1 MRIWEHIRI
10 SPSTKK
16 KEKPKGSAASNYYF
30 FLTIYNHSPSFES
43 FNVLTKENKKSALE
57 LKENLL
63 KIRDKHSL
71 NKNIRSVISIRQS
84 ITVTPIQEGL
94 FGAAHRWGRMKKA
107 PLPKICHT
115 YPKIMKLCT
124 VIPYLNKIYIYFS

>member
-16 KEKPKGSAASNYYF
+16 KEKPKGSAASNYF
-30 FLTIYNHSPSFES
+30 FFYNHSPSFES

-94 FGAAHRWGRMKKA
+94 FGAAHGWGRMKKA

-115 YPKIMKLCT
+115 YPKIMKLCS
-124 VIPYLNKIYIYFS
+124 VIPYVNKIYIYFS

>member
-16 KEKPKGSAASNYYF
+16 KEKPKGSAASNYF
-30 FLTIYNHSPSFES
+30 FFYNHSPSFES

-94 FGAAHRWGRMKKA
+94 FGAAHGWGRIKKA

-115 YPKIMKLCT
+115 YPKIMKLCYET
-124 VIPYLNKIYIYFS
+124 QLYLT